1 MGRGNQTNKSLD
13 AQPGADHRCVCCWM
27 PEIMLGPRVKKSPYY
42 EATVAAGVSA
52 FTIYNHMYMPTSY
65 GDPAEEYRRLTERV
79 ALWDVAGQRQ
89 IEIVGPDAAS
99 LTQYLSARNLAGLK
113 SGRARYA
120 PICDHDGY
128 LINDPVLLCLADDRF
143 WLSIADSDL
152 GLWAKAVAAERGADV
167 QVFEPDASPLAIQ
180 GPLAEDLAIDLF
192 GADVVGQLGFF
203 HHVGVELDGIGLVL
217 CRSGWSKQNGFELFL
232 TDGSRGVELWDT
244 VMAAGARF
252 GIGPGTP
259 NASERIESGLLSF
272 GSDNDSRTDP
282 FEAGL
287 GAWVNLDGEYDF
299 IGKTALLKRVESGI
313 ERSLVNVSF
322 ADDSLSAAS
331 LPLEHPRSVRL
342 DGQVV
347 GELRN
352 AVWSPRLDQAIGI
365 GLVQSSATTPG
376 TRLTVDI
383 DGVECSL
390 VVASEPF
397 GTPRRLFS
405 AT

>member
-1 MGRGNQTNKSLD
+1 
-13 AQPGADHRCVCCWM
+13 M
-27 PEIMLGPRVKKSPYY
+27 PEIMLGPRVRKSPFF

-79 ALWDVAGQRQ
+79 ALWDVASQRQ

-113 SGRARYA
+113 GGRARYA
-120 PICDHDGY
+120 PICDHDGC
-128 LINDPVLLCLADDRF
+128 LINDPVVLRLADDRF

-167 QVFEPDASPLAIQ
+167 RVFEPDASPLAIQ

-192 GADVVGQLGFF
+192 GADVVGPLGFF
-203 HHVGVELDGIGLVL
+203 HHVGVELDGIRLVL

-232 TDGSRGVELWDT
+232 TDRSRGVELWDR
-244 VMAAGARF
+244 VMAAGTRF

-272 GSDNDSRTDP
+272 GSDNDPLTDP

-287 GAWVNLDGEYDF
+287 GTWVNLDGEYDF
-299 IGKTALLKRVESGI
+299 IGKAALLARVESGI
-313 ERSLVNVSF
+313 ERALVNVSF
-322 ADDSLSAAS
+322 IDDSGPVGP
-331 LPLEHPRSVRL
+331 LPLEHPRAVL
-342 DGQVV
+342 LEGQEV

-352 AVWSPRLDQAIGI
+352 AVWSPRLGQVIGI
-365 GLVQSSATTPG
+365 GLVKRSAGTPG
-376 TRLTVDI
+376 TRLTVDVN
-383 DGVECSL
+383 GVVCSV
-390 VVASEPF
+390 VVAPEPF
-397 GTPRRLFS
+397 GAPRRP
-405 AT
+405 